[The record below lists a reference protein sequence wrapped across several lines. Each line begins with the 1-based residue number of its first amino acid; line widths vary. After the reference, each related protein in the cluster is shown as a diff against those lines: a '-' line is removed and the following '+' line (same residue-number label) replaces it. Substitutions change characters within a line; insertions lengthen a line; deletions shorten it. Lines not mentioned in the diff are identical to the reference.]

1 LFSLNSLAALTVQ
14 IEFNRWKL
22 NMESCNMDIHKSSY
36 LQTKIDDIN
45 RLLRRTWTS
54 KEIQEK
60 LDRQNKHRHLFRA
73 PRRSVVGAVALER
86 DEALHRRN
94 MESRR
99 RNEEQVRKALLL
111 ERRNR
116 VRRGM
121 QKRREEEARKRA
133 EEGGAP
139 AAAEAAPAKP
149 EPIALYVPREAGS
162 LTSMTRLKTDDEI
175 IASID
180 MDIDIDI

>member
-1 LFSLNSLAALTVQ
+1 
-14 IEFNRWKL
+14 
-22 NMESCNMDIHKSSY
+22 MESCNMDVHKSSY
-36 LQTKIDDIN
+36 LQAKIDDIN
-45 RLLRRTWTS
+45 RLLGRKWTS
-54 KEIQEK
+54 KEIQDK

-73 PRRSVVGAVALER
+73 PRRSVVGAVSLER

-94 MESRR
+94 LESRR
-99 RNEEQVRKALLL
+99 RNEEQVRKAQLL

-133 EEGGAP
+133 EEEGKP
-139 AAAEAAPAKP
+139 AAFEAEAAAAAVKP